1 MLTVALTGGI
11 ASGKTAVSN
20 AFSDLG
26 VPVVDADVL
35 SRQAVEP
42 ESPGLKAITKRFG
55 QSVIDSDE
63 SLNRKALRQIV
74 FNDAQSRK
82 DLEAIVHPEVRR
94 LTEEALHKHR
104 LDNAPYCI
112 VVIPLLVETNQHD
125 KYDHVVVVDVSEETQ
140 LERVT
145 SRDGSTTQ
153 QAQKILA
160 SQATREQRLA
170 VADSVISNTG
180 TLEELH
186 VQVKALHRQLRD
198 IAAARA
204 STDN

>member
-35 SRQAVEP
+35 SREAVEP

-55 QSVIDSDE
+55 QTVINSDG

-82 DLEAIVHPEVRR
+82 DLEAIV
-94 LTEEALHKHR
+94 LW
-104 LDNAPYCI
+104 
-112 VVIPLLVETNQHD
+112 
-125 KYDHVVVVDVSEETQ
+125 
-140 LERVT
+140 
-145 SRDGSTTQ
+145 
-153 QAQKILA
+153 
-160 SQATREQRLA
+160 
-170 VADSVISNTG
+170 
-180 TLEELH
+180 
-186 VQVKALHRQLRD
+186 
-198 IAAARA
+198 
-204 STDN
+204 